1 MNHSTWNRA
10 IDLWNAGKSIRE
22 ISQKTGISEPDLG
35 RGLLGAVERSVRVRS
50 NVTGR
55 R

>member
-1 MNHSTWNRA
+1 MNHSTWNYA

-35 RGLLGAVERSVRVRS
+35 RGLLSAVERSVRVRA
-50 NVTGR
+50 NVGGR